1 MPTQPFPRVVLPRA
15 PASPSLPADQAKPQS
30 MNGTLKSTAKIPR
43 CELQL
48 LLREASG
55 ETFEDGAPPSSVVL
69 PLVTRRGRGKRDASD

>member
-1 MPTQPFPRVVLPRA
+1 M
-15 PASPSLPADQAKPQS
+15 
-30 MNGTLKSTAKIPR
+30 LKSTGKMRR

-69 PLVTRRGRGKRDASD
+69 PLVTLKGKAKSDASD